1 MNRTFGREVVLIV
14 IKAIVVVLTIVAIIV
29 ASVALFDGS
38 LGISDGTCNIAV
50 LPVEGEIWPF
60 YGLSNVPMIVT
71 PDIVEDFIM
80 TAEEDENIEAILFE
94 INSPGGLPAASE
106 RIADTIRNSSLPNV
120 GMIGDIGASG
130 GYMVAAATDH
140 LIASPFSI
148 VGSIGV
154 NASYVEN
161 SKQNEEDGLTYV
173 QLIAGKYKDSGDPN
187 KPLDDEARALIQRD
201 LDEVHKYFI
210 EMVAEYRGLSVEKV
224 TELADGGTMTG
235 VRAKETGLVDSVGG
249 RSEAKKAFASILGL
263 DEADVIF
270 CEYEAPIL
278 SL

>member
-1 MNRTFGREVVLIV
+1 MQRSFGKEVALMVT
-14 IKAIVVVLTIVAIIV
+14 KAIVVTVTIIAIIFG
-29 ASVALFDGS
+29 SIALFDGG

-50 LPVEGEIWPF
+50 LPIEGEIWPF
-60 YGLSNVPMIVT
+60 YGLSNVPLIVT
-71 PDIVEDFIM
+71 PDIVEEFIR
-80 TAEEDENIEAILFE
+80 TAEEDTNIEAILFE

-106 RIADTIRNSSLPNV
+106 RIADSIRSSSLPNV
-120 GMIGDIGASG
+120 GMIGDLGASG

-187 KPLDDEARALIQRD
+187 KPLSDEERALIQRD

-210 EMVAEYRGLSVEKV
+210 EMVADYRGLPIEKV
-224 TELADGGTMTG
+224 TELADGGTVTG
-235 VRAKETGLVDSVGG
+235 VKAKEAGLVDAVGG
-249 RSEAKKAFASILGL
+249 RGEARKAFASILGI
-263 DEADVIF
+263 DEVDVSF
-270 CEYEAPIL
+270 CEYTTPIL
-278 SL
+278 PI

>member
-1 MNRTFGREVVLIV
+1 MNRTFGREVALIV
-14 IKAIVVVLTIVAIIV
+14 TKAIVVVAAIVG
-29 ASVALFDGS
+29 SFFLLVALFDGG
-38 LGISDGTCNIAV
+38 LGISDGTCNVAV
-50 LPVEGEIWPF
+50 MPIEGEIWPF
-60 YGLSNVPMIVT
+60 YGLSNVPMVIT
-71 PDIVEDFIM
+71 PDVVEDFIA

-106 RIADTIRNSSLPNV
+106 RIAQSIRNNSLPSV

-130 GYMVAAATDH
+130 GYMIAAATDH

-161 SKQNEEDGLTYV
+161 SKQNEEDGLEYV

-187 KPLDDEARALIQRD
+187 KPLTDEERALIQRD
-201 LDEVHKYFI
+201 LDDVHKRFI
-210 EMVAEYRGLSVEKV
+210 EMVAEYRGLPTEKV
-224 TELADGGTMTG
+224 TELADGSTITG
-235 VRAKETGLVDSVGG
+235 MRAKEAGLVDAVGG
-249 RSEAKKAFASILGL
+249 RNEAKKAFASILAL
-263 DEADVIF
+263 DESDIHF

-278 SL
+278 PL

>member
-1 MNRTFGREVVLIV
+1 MQRSFGKEVALMVT
-14 IKAIVVVLTIVAIIV
+14 KAVVVTVTIIAIIFG
-29 ASVALFDGS
+29 SIALFDGG

-50 LPVEGEIWPF
+50 LPIEGEIWPF
-60 YGLSNVPMIVT
+60 YGLSNVPLIVT
-71 PDIVEDFIM
+71 PDIVEEFIR
-80 TAEEDENIEAILFE
+80 TAEEDTNIEAILFE

-106 RIADTIRNSSLPNV
+106 RIADSIRSSSLPSV
-120 GMIGDIGASG
+120 GMIGDLGASG

-187 KPLDDEARALIQRD
+187 KPLSDEERALIQRD

-210 EMVAEYRGLSVEKV
+210 EMVADYRSLPIEKV
-224 TELADGGTMTG
+224 TELADGGTVTG
-235 VRAKETGLVDSVGG
+235 VKAKEAGLVDAVGG
-249 RSEAKKAFASILGL
+249 RGEARKAFASILGI
-263 DEADVIF
+263 DEADVSF
-270 CEYEAPIL
+270 CEYTTPIL
-278 SL
+278 PI

>member
-1 MNRTFGREVVLIV
+1 MSQTFGREVALV
-14 IKAIVVVLTIVAIIV
+14 ITKVVVVVAVIVGTFFLLI
-29 ASVALFDGS
+29 ALFDGS
-38 LGISDGTCNIAV
+38 LGISDGNCNVAV
-50 LPVEGEIWPF
+50 MPIEGEIWPF
-60 YGLSNVPMIVT
+60 YGMSNVPMVIT
-71 PDIVEDFIM
+71 PAVVEDFISLV
-80 TAEEDENIEAILFE
+80 EDDESIKAILFE

-106 RIADTIRNSSLPNV
+106 RIAESIRNSALPSV
-120 GMIGDIGASG
+120 GMIGDLGASG

-187 KPLDDEARALIQRD
+187 KPLTDEERALIQRD
-201 LDEVHKYFI
+201 LDDVHQRFI
-210 EMVAEYRGLSVEKV
+210 EVVAEYRRLSVEEI
-224 TELADGGTMTG
+224 TALADGSTLTG
-235 VRAKETGLVDSVGG
+235 YRAKEAGLVDGIGG
-249 RSEAKKAFASILGL
+249 RHEAKKALASILAL
-263 DEADVIF
+263 DISEIHF
-270 CEYEAPIL
+270 CEYETSII